1 MSKLS
6 YEDKSAIYNANKK
19 GMSQISLSKKYNV
32 RKCLIQYL
40 IYLIDKHGSDILRV
54 TKCIQ
59 GLKKRKL

>member
-40 IYLIDKHGSDILRV
+40 IYLIDKHGIDILRV